1 MKRTKAA
8 KKRPLEPEPQPAQRQ
23 TRTDLA
29 LEARELW
36 HREAGQR
43 AAIPGVRAEEVV
55 RRGIRTTV
63 VRILNEAG
71 ARELG
76 KPCGTYVTLELSEL
90 QRHAANAFRRV
101 SQTLAAEMAALMRL
115 SPESAVLVVGL
126 GNEDVTPDA
135 LGPLVLRRLLVTRH
149 LAAERETPFG
159 SLRRVSALQPGVLGT
174 TGMESFDVVRSVVAQ
189 TKPDAVIA
197 VDALAARSF
206 DRLCTT
212 VQFSDTGITPG
223 SGVGNRRLTLSRQT
237 LGVPVFAV
245 GSPTVADASAL
256 LDGADAKDADM
267 ILTPRS
273 IDARIRQIAGI
284 IGTSL
289 NLALHNQL
297 TRAQIEQ
304 LVEDSR

>member
-1 MKRTKAA
+1 M
-8 KKRPLEPEPQPAQRQ
+8 PEPPQAQRQ

-29 LEARELW
+29 LEAQELW
-36 HREAGQR
+36 HREAGEG
-43 AAIPGVRAEEVV
+43 AAIPGVRAEVNV

-63 VRILNEAG
+63 VRVLNEAG

-90 QRHAANAFRRV
+90 SRHALNAFRRV

-115 SPESAVLVVGL
+115 PPEASVLVVGL

-149 LAAERETPFG
+149 LAAGQEALFCG
-159 SLRRVSALQPGVLGT
+159 LRRVSALQPGVLGT
-174 TGMESFDVVRSVVAQ
+174 TGLESFDVVRSVVAQ
-189 TKPDAVIA
+189 TKPDAVVA
-197 VDALAARSF
+197 VDALAARSPA
-206 DRLCTT
+206 RLCTT
-212 VQFSDTGITPG
+212 VQLADTGITPG
-223 SGVGNRRLTLSRQT
+223 SGVGNRRLTLSKQT

-245 GSPTVADASAL
+245 GSPTVVDASAL
-256 LDGADAKDADM
+256 LSEAGEGDADM

-273 IDARIRQIAGI
+273 IDAKVRQIAGV

-289 NLALHNQL
+289 NLALHNNL
-297 TRAQIEQ
+297 TRSQIEQ
-304 LVEDSR
+304 LVEDGRQ